1 MKVLVAVL
9 TLAQAIL
16 AVRVIAR
23 LLRTGRG
30 TRVGRAPASWTSD
43 ETVSV
48 IVPVLNEI
56 DRLGPC
62 LVGLIAQ
69 GQEVAEIL
77 VVDGGSTDGT
87 QALADGY
94 AQCNQRIR
102 LIDAAP
108 VPPGRNGKAHGL
120 HVGYGAIAVPS
131 QWVLTIDA
139 DVRPD
144 PQLVRSLLAHAAAK
158 GVPALSAAT
167 LQVLSGRAE
176 AVVHPAMLTSL
187 VYRYGIPGT
196 ATARVNHVQANGQ
209 CFLAR
214 RTVIEAAGGFL
225 SVMDSV
231 CEDVTLARSIAS
243 SGYPVGF
250 YETDHLVRV
259 DMYRGWRDAW
269 DNWSR
274 SLPMRDRFTRR
285 ASAVGLAEVLLVQ
298 ALPLWLAPLL
308 ARACGHRHPTTMLNA
323 ALLCTRVGTLMGMA
337 RAYEAAPWTY
347 WISPVADLPVAVLLW
362 SKWPRRRH
370 VWRGR
375 AFTTGGLVSCG

>member
-9 TLAQAIL
+9 TLAQVIL

-94 AQCNQRIR
+94 AQRDQRIR

-108 VPPGRNGKAHGL
+108 VPPGRNGKAYGL

-176 AVVHPAMLTSL
+176 AVVHPAMLASWF
-187 VYRYGIPGT
+187 T
-196 ATARVNHVQANGQ
+196 ATASP
-209 CFLAR
+209 AR
-214 RTVIEAAGGFL
+214 RQHRSIRPGERAMLPGAADGDRGRGRLFVGDGFGLRRRDTGAVDRLKRLSGRILRNGSPGAGGHVSRMAGRL
-225 SVMDSV
+225 GQLVA
-231 CEDVTLARSIAS
+231 LAPDARPLHPE
-243 SGYPVGF
+243 GQ
-250 YETDHLVRV
+250 
-259 DMYRGWRDAW
+259 RGWPGGGSA
-269 DNWSR
+269 
-274 SLPMRDRFTRR
+274 R
-285 ASAVGLAEVLLVQ
+285 AGA
-298 ALPLWLAPLL
+298 APL
-308 ARACGHRHPTTMLNA
+308 AGAAAPRAGGHRHPATMLNV
-323 ALLCTRVGTLMGMA
+323 ALLCTRIGTLVGMA

-347 WISPVADLPVAVLLW
+347 WLSPVADLPVAV
-362 SKWPRRRH
+362 
-370 VWRGR
+370 
-375 AFTTGGLVSCG
+375 